1 MSVTTGGVVVS
12 SQDTLPR
19 SADEA
24 VTALYRIHAAGLR
37 RVASLL
43 VDDRETAE
51 DVVQDAFVK
60 LHRRWLLL
68 RDPDKALAYLRTS
81 VVNGSRSRLRRRRTE
96 RAFVEPLAADHPS
109 AEHTVLRAADLQAVG
124 DGLAALPRRQRE
136 VLVLR
141 YYLDL
146 SEAEIAGSLG
156 ISRGSVK
163 SHAARGI
170 AALAARMEAVA

>member
-1 MSVTTGGVVVS
+1 MTAVDV
-12 SQDTLPR
+12 LPR
-19 SADEA
+19 GADEG
-24 VTALYRIHAAGLR
+24 VTALFRVHAAGLR
-37 RVASLL
+37 RVAVLL
-43 VDDRETAE
+43 VDDAATAE
-51 DVVQDAFVK
+51 DVVQDAFVR

-96 RAFVEPLAADHPS
+96 RGYVLPAVGEQPS
-109 AEHTVLRAADLQAVG
+109 AEHTVLRTAELRAVG

-146 SEAEIAGSLG
+146 SEAEIAASLG
-156 ISRGSVK
+156 ISTGSVK
-163 SHAARGI
+163 SHASRGI
-170 AALAARMEAVA
+170 AALAVRLESAS

>member
-1 MSVTTGGVVVS
+1 MTIATGGVMAA
-12 SQDTLPR
+12 QDVLPR
-19 SADEA
+19 GADEG
-24 VTALYRIHAAGLR
+24 VTALYRVHATALR
-37 RVASLL
+37 RVAILL

-51 DVVQDAFVK
+51 DVVQDAFVR
-60 LHRRWLLL
+60 LHRRWLFLH
-68 RDPDKALAYLRTS
+68 DQDKALAYLRTS

-96 RAFVEPLAADHPS
+96 RAYVPPVAGEHPS
-109 AEHTVLRAADLQAVG
+109 AEHTVLRSADLRAVA
-124 DGLAALPRRQRE
+124 DGLTRLPRRQRE

-163 SHAARGI
+163 SHASRGV
-170 AALAARMEAVA
+170 AALAAELGAAE

>member
-1 MSVTTGGVVVS
+1 MTVTTGRVAVS
-12 SQDTLPR
+12 THDTLPR

-24 VTALYRIHAAGLR
+24 VTALYRVHAAGLR

-51 DVVQDAFVK
+51 DVVQDAFVR

-96 RAFVEPLAADHPS
+96 RGFVPAASEDHPS
-109 AEHTVLRAADLQAVG
+109 AEHTVLRTAELRAVS

-170 AALAARMEAVA
+170 AALAARMEVAS